1 MVVDSSA
8 LISILLEEPGYETL
22 LEKIGS
28 AEAVFLGAP
37 TILETAMVLSA
48 RIRKDPRPIL
58 AGFLRRMNAQIV
70 DFNQE
75 HYEVAMSAFLRFG
88 KGRHPAALNFGD
100 CMSYA
105 LAVSSGQLLL
115 FSGNDFSRTDIKA
128 A

>member
-1 MVVDSSA
+1 MLVDSSA
-8 LISILLEEPGYETL
+8 LISMLLEEPGYESL
-22 LEKIGS
+22 LEKAGR
-28 AEAVFLGAP
+28 ADAVFVGAP
-37 TILETAMVLSA
+37 VALETAMVLST
-48 RIRKDPRPIL
+48 RFRKDRRPML

-88 KGRHPAALNFGD
+88 KGRHPAALNFSD

-105 LAVSSGQLLL
+105 LAASSAQALF
-115 FSGNDFSRTDIKA
+115 FSGTDFSRTDIKA